1 MLEDGGGIRSQE
13 LLVFAKPD
21 NEWDVATCSNE
32 HVRMFLAD
40 DGDGVGASYLLQSQA
55 YCRFEIVLCYSEV
68 GVFDQVRENFSIC
81 FGAEGMPI
89 AFQFCTQFYIVL
101 DDAVVDDGQS
111 TCAIWMGMRIGVVR
125 ASMRRPACMTDAGR
139 PLDRLHAFAWTI
151 PALDGGDQIGDFS
164 STTADFEVSCGGEN
178 CNACGVVSAIFEFVE
193 AIKQQRSNIGA
204 LCTDVTNDTTHGVG
218 YPFMYKK

>member
-1 MLEDGGGIRSQE
+1 
-13 LLVFAKPD
+13 
-21 NEWDVATCSNE
+21 
-32 HVRMFLAD
+32 
-40 DGDGVGASYLLQSQA
+40 
-55 YCRFEIVLCYSEV
+55 
-68 GVFDQVRENFSIC
+68 
-81 FGAEGMPI
+81 
-89 AFQFCTQFYIVL
+89 FYIVL

-125 ASMRRPACMTDAGR
+125 ASMRRPACMTDAEC
-139 PLDRLHAFAWTI
+139 AFAWTI
-151 PALDGGDQIGDFS
+151 PVFDGSDEIGDLA
-164 STTADFEVSCGGEN
+164 STTADFELSCGGEH